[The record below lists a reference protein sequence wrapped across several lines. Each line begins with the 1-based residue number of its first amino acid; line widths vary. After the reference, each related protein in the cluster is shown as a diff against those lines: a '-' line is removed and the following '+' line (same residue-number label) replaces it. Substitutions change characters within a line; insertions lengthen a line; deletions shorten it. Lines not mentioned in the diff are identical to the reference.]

1 MDSLTL
7 AELAQYPGN
16 DLTEQALA
24 HHNEH
29 HLTPIAPAR
38 CAALPRRIDLRPFP
52 GENRVERAKCYL
64 RAHFPRAESWSEE
77 SLVTL
82 AGELIRTSEIVD

>member
-1 MDSLTL
+1 MDSLTR
-7 AELAQYPGN
+7 AELSYYPGN

-29 HLTPIAPAR
+29 KTPIAPAR
-38 CAALPRRIDLRPFP
+38 CAALPRHIDLRPFP
-52 GENRVERAKCYL
+52 GENRLERAKCYL

-77 SLVTL
+77 SLSAL